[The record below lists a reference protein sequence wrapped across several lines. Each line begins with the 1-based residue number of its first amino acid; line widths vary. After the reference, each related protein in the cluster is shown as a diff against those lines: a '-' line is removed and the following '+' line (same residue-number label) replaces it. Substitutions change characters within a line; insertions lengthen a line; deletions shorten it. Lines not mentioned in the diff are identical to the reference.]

1 VSSDRRADN
10 CRLIA
15 GPAGSCAARGGEH
28 VSLASGLWDDP
39 ACCGIMLVDLAHHVA
54 NADEQGAGMDHLEA
68 LARIREVFDAEWES
82 STDEVHGGLLD
93 EAADA

>member
-1 VSSDRRADN
+1 
-10 CRLIA
+10 
-15 GPAGSCAARGGEH
+15 
-28 VSLASGLWDDP
+28 
-39 ACCGIMLVDLAHHVA
+39 MLVDLAHHVA

-68 LARIREVFDAEWES
+68 LACIREVFDAEWES